1 MVFII
6 VYPPFLDEF
15 PSKPMDLIGFAGFV
29 WKLGE
34 YIQIQWIN
42 MKTSSTHSF
51 SQWNPMA
58 GWWLTYPSQKIWRIV
73 SWDDDIP
80 NWMDSHK
87 TPWFQTTNQMAIYG
101 DPCST
106 PFLVLETGRPVPVLD
121 ILDARA
127 QDGDLRMIQPSFSW
141 KIGKTN
147 GNKTG

>member
-1 MVFII
+1 MN
-6 VYPPFLDEF
+6 F
-15 PSKPMDLIGFAGFV
+15 PQNLWILSDLQGLSE
-29 WKLGE
+29 KLGE

-58 GWWLTYPSQKIWRIV
+58 GWWLTYPSQKYDESSVGMMTFPTEWTVIKLHGSKPPTRWL
-73 SWDDDIP
+73 
-80 NWMDSHK
+80 
-87 TPWFQTTNQMAIYG
+87 FMAI
-101 DPCST
+101 PCST